1 MSTGETDIVSVAA
14 VRERLPLVLFGAIFA
29 LFFLDLLRRLFV
41 GSTPPHRLGVFLWE
55 GIVFGMAIG
64 LAGIGL
70 AMTYSILQF
79 ANFAHGDLITAGAF
93 AGWSA
98 TFIVAGFGNF
108 ATDVLILVGEPARIS
123 SDIGISVSTAPF
135 AIVLGF
141 VLATVFAA
149 GLALL
154 IDRIVFRPMRDQ
166 SGIALLIASVG
177 TALALR
183 QLINIF
189 YQPTTPSIVHDP
201 AVASTSIPL
210 GTGTVTV
217 NAHQVT
223 LVVGAAALMVAVHVL
238 LQYTKLG
245 TAMRAMADNEDLA
258 QVTGIPTERV
268 VFYTWLIGGGLTGAA
283 GYLLALEQ
291 GFLDLTLGWDLLL
304 VIFAGVILG
313 GIGSIYGAIAGGLVI
328 GIVSQLSVIWI
339 PAEFTTLAAF
349 VIMITMLLVRPSGIF
364 GGVTSV

>member
-1 MSTGETDIVSVAA
+1 MSTGETETFSVAA
-14 VRERLPLVLFGAIFA
+14 VRERLPLLLFGAVFV

-55 GIVFGMAIG
+55 GLVFGMAIG

-93 AGWSA
+93 AGWSV
-98 TFIVAGFGNF
+98 TFVMVGLGRF
-108 ATDVLILVGEPARIS
+108 AAEVLVLVGEPARVS
-123 SDIGISVSTAPF
+123 NELGIAVTTEPL
-135 AIVLGF
+135 AIVVG
-141 VLATVFAA
+141 LAFASIFAA
-149 GLALL
+149 GLALA
-154 IDRIVFRPMRDQ
+154 IDRLVFRPMRTQ

-177 TALALR
+177 VALALR
-183 QLINIF
+183 QLIRFI
-189 YQPTTPSIVHDP
+189 YQPTTPPVVSSPEVTS
-201 AVASTSIPL
+201 VSIPL
-210 GTGTVTV
+210 GTGSVSIG
-217 NAHQVT
+217 AHEAT
-223 LVVGAAALMVAVHVL
+223 LFVGAAVLMIAVHVL

-245 TAMRAMADNEDLA
+245 TAMRAMADNKALA

-268 VFYTWLIGGGLTGAA
+268 VFYTWLIGGALTGAA

-313 GIGSIYGAIAGGLVI
+313 GIGSVYGAIAGGLVI
-328 GIVSQLSVIWI
+328 GVVSELSVVWL

-349 VIMITMLLVRPSGIF
+349 LIMITVLLVRPSGIF